1 MDIRRGK
8 EEWSPHKWQSD
19 DGNIHEFLLHFQSS
33 NYPKLLNSDGY
44 YILELIFQILLTK
57 MKILRWPVWPF
68 ESLGT
73 SLHRTVLTLS
83 FPSSLHNGKLHFL
96 SFSSLLLLSW
106 FSLSPSLMTGP
117 NRLCECSLVR
127 ALSPPPPPASPYSVP
142 LSYSAAIAAS
152 ENSNLTP
159 ALLPET
165 PQGFPHHDTHR
176 GV

>member
-1 MDIRRGK
+1 MDLKLMDIRRGK

-44 YILELIFQILLTK
+44 YILELIFQIFLTK
-57 MKILRWPVWPF
+57 MKILHWPVWPF
-68 ESLGT
+68 ESLGK

-96 SFSSLLLLSW
+96 GFSSLLLLSW

-117 NRLCECSLVR
+117 NRLCECSLVL
-127 ALSPPPPPASPYSVP
+127 ALCPPH
-142 LSYSAAIAAS
+142 
-152 ENSNLTP
+152 
-159 ALLPET
+159 LPT
-165 PQGFPHHDTHR
+165 LPHCLILQP
-176 GV
+176 